1 MPITLDESQWP
12 LPVVRFE
19 RACSNAE
26 LEQYLTARSA
36 WLRRGELHIP
46 LLDTRTASQLPP
58 PHQRQRYIDWIQ
70 RHRPLLVERSL
81 GTAYLITSPAIRV
94 LTSLMRHL
102 SALTTAYIVS
112 ATPEEALGWSACRFQ
127 EAGLASLAQRVR
139 RMKGLPSGS
148 FPAVP
153 GEPSPFIHGLPS
165 TRPAGRLPLG

>member
-19 RACSNAE
+19 RACTNAE
-26 LEQYLTARSA
+26 VEQYLTARTA

-46 LLDTRTASQLPP
+46 LLDTRTSQLPP

-70 RHRPLLVERSL
+70 CHRPQLVEHSL
-81 GTAYLITSPAIRV
+81 GTAYLITSPAMRV
-94 LTSLMRHL
+94 LTSLIRHL
-102 SALTTAYIVS
+102 SALTTAYIVA
-112 ATPEEALGWSACRFQ
+112 ATPEAALGWSASRFQ

-153 GEPSPFIHGLPS
+153 GEPSAFIHGLAS
-165 TRPAGRLPLG
+165 TRPAGRLPFG

>member
-19 RACSNAE
+19 HACSNAE

-46 LLDTRTASQLPP
+46 LLDTRISQLPP

-81 GTAYLITSPAIRV
+81 GTAYLITSPAIRC
-94 LTSLMRHL
+94 LTSLVRHL
-102 SALTTAYIVS
+102 GSLTTAYIAA
-112 ATPEEALGWSACRFQ
+112 ATPEEGLDWAASRFQ
-127 EAGLASLAQRVR
+127 EAGLATLAQRVR
-139 RMKGLPSGS
+139 RMKGLPSDS
-148 FPAVP
+148 FPALP
-153 GEPSPFIHGLPS
+153 GEPSAFIHGFSS
-165 TRPAGRLPLG
+165 TPPARRLPFG

>member
-19 RACSNAE
+19 NACSNADV
-26 LEQYLTARSA
+26 EQYLTARSA

-46 LLDTRTASQLPP
+46 VLDTRASQLPP
-58 PHQRQRYIDWIQ
+58 PHQRQRYIDWLA

-94 LTSLMRHL
+94 LTSLIRHL
-102 SALTTAYIVS
+102 SSLTTAYIAA

-139 RMKGLPSGS
+139 RLERLPSDAS
-148 FPAVP
+148 VSDFP
-153 GEPSPFIHGLPS
+153 GEPSAFIHGLAS